1 MYRDGSPHTRGDGP
15 TWVLG
20 LSNMGQVLPT
30 RVGMRFGLVPPLALS
45 GSHPVADHELQAVLL
60 FSRCGDAE
68 RGHRCAASAP
78 SGGPYDRR
86 DFARGRPRGTP
97 SQPDSGGKERF
108 GQHHCHRAAKLKNLT
123 RNPPFFETSPPPR
136 AVIAFQP
143 IPRAFLTLMT
153 RNENLRDDRNP

>member
-1 MYRDGSPHTRGDGP
+1 MPSRSRIGSRER
-15 TWVLG
+15 
-20 LSNMGQVLPT
+20 LSCHQAHLAFRPCPAT
-30 RVGMRFGLVPPLALS
+30 CPLRLAPCS
-45 GSHPVADHELQAVLL
+45 GSRAPGRSSLL
-60 FSRCGDAE
+60 FSYAE

-78 SGGPYDRR
+78 AGGPYNRR
-86 DFARGRPRGTP
+86 DFAGGRPRGTP

-153 RNENLRDDRNP
+153 RNENLRDDRNPRKSR